1 MYIEFDIVIN
11 KNTMHT
17 PYLKLQKTVI
27 AGISLLVLLTSCG
40 NNSTIDKNTATD
52 STVIKK

>member
-1 MYIEFDIVIN
+1 MYIGICIVTK

-17 PYLKLQKTVI
+17 PYFKFQKTVI

-40 NNSTIDKNTATD
+40 NNSLLIKILQQTALL
-52 STVIKK
+52 